1 MKIKISIQ
9 HIISLVILLISFDI
23 PYIYQVAPASLNILF
38 YLRITAI
45 ISLVFWSIVAQKKM
59 VSGFYCLFILL
70 ICWILFVTYKNGFTV
85 NSFLKLVAS
94 PLLLCTYIETNRNSK
109 SILYILESAKLILFI
124 LISIDILSMLV
135 YPSGLYST
143 QAYSTNWFLG
153 YKTQRFPFYLFYIVS
168 SSILNYFKK
177 DRISLFSIT
186 FYAFMIFGMLRSEAT
201 MSVVM
206 LLFVI
211 MMSWFATIAKNRKY
225 VNRIFSFFSNSMI
238 LVTVYALLSYLVL
251 ILNTSS
257 FVQSIIVNIFHKSA
271 TLSTRTVLWK
281 RILYLYKDQFLQGV
295 GYIDVENFTKKFES
309 IFYTNAH
316 NLSLTILLTGGIV
329 LVILYIIIH
338 SWAIKDIALQRDKTY
353 ANIYIVAIVS
363 MLLVGLTSS
372 ALFFCFCDFIF
383 YFLLRTDISKLDR
396 GTNEKSIF

>member
-23 PYIYQVAPASLNILF
+23 PYISQVAPASLNILF

-45 ISLVFWSIVAQKKM
+45 ISLVVWSIVTHKKM

-70 ICWILFVTYKNGFTV
+70 ICWILFETYKNGFAV

-143 QAYSTNWFLG
+143 LAYSNNWFLG

-177 DRISLFSIT
+177 DRISLFSII
-186 FYAFMIFGMLRSEAT
+186 FSAFMILGMLRSEAT
-201 MSVVM
+201 MSV
-206 LLFVI
+206 
-211 MMSWFATIAKNRKY
+211 
-225 VNRIFSFFSNSMI
+225 
-238 LVTVYALLSYLVL
+238 
-251 ILNTSS
+251 
-257 FVQSIIVNIFHKSA
+257 
-271 TLSTRTVLWK
+271 
-281 RILYLYKDQFLQGV
+281 
-295 GYIDVENFTKKFES
+295 
-309 IFYTNAH
+309 
-316 NLSLTILLTGGIV
+316 
-329 LVILYIIIH
+329 
-338 SWAIKDIALQRDKTY
+338 
-353 ANIYIVAIVS
+353 
-363 MLLVGLTSS
+363 
-372 ALFFCFCDFIF
+372 
-383 YFLLRTDISKLDR
+383 
-396 GTNEKSIF
+396 

>member
-1 MKIKISIQ
+1 MKIRISIQ

-23 PYIYQVAPASLNILF
+23 PYISQVAPASLNILF

-45 ISLVFWSIVAQKKM
+45 ISLVIWSIVTQRKM
-59 VSGFYCLFILL
+59 VSSFYCLFILL
-70 ICWILFVTYKNGFTV
+70 ICWILFVTYKNGFSI

-109 SILYILESAKLILFI
+109 SILYFLESAKLILFI

-143 QAYSTNWFLG
+143 QAYSINWFLG

-168 SSILNYFKK
+168 SSILNYYKK
-177 DRISLFSIT
+177 DKLSLSSVT
-186 FYAFMIFGMLRSEAT
+186 YYAILLFGMLKSEAT
-201 MSVVM
+201 TSAAM

-211 MMSWFATIAKNRKY
+211 MMSWFATVAKNSKY
-225 VNRIFSFFSNSMI
+225 VNRIFSFFSNSLI
-238 LVTVYALLSYLVL
+238 IVPVYAFLSYLVL

-257 FVQSIIVNIFHKSA
+257 FVQSIIINVFHKSA

-281 RILYLYKDQFLQGV
+281 RILYLYKDRFLQGI
-295 GYIDVENFTKKFES
+295 GYIDVENFTKKFDS

-316 NLSLTILLTGGIV
+316 NLSLTLLLTGGIT
-329 LVILYIIIH
+329 LVILYIVIH
-338 SWAIKDIALQRDKTY
+338 SWAIKDIMLQSDKTY
-353 ANIYIVAIVS
+353 ANIYIAAIVS

-372 ALFFCFCDFIF
+372 ALFFCFCDFLF